1 MQEKIREKVIEVRK
15 RGYIET
21 GEVQSL
27 THMFKVAKGISIRMV
42 YDGTSS
48 VLNDALWAPHFSLP
62 TAETTLR
69 GLF

>member
-1 MQEKIREKVIEVRK
+1 MQEQIREKVVEVRK

-27 THMFKVAKGISIRMV
+27 THMFEVAKGISIRMV

-48 VLNDALWAPHFSLP
+48 GLNDALWALHF
-62 TAETTLR
+62 
-69 GLF
+69 